1 MRKIKKTILLI
12 ILFLG
17 IQQFSQAISL
27 DIRVYAA
34 GNIGEVEV
42 LIKSGKYQIIN
53 TENDL
58 VIVDLYKNSSFR
70 CSITND
76 NTILL
81 WKDSE
86 LIGTY
91 DEIMIKGVGFMNT
104 FEVTPMKPSYE
115 KRKYDDNLR
124 IFPHNNQLILVNN
137 VLLEHYIAGVVESE
151 GGGSTNDIDFF
162 IVQAITCR
170 TYALNNIRKHHED
183 GYHLCDLTHC
193 QVYKGRCTSS
203 AIMMA
208 TAQTAGQV
216 IVDKENKMIAAAFH
230 SNSGG
235 RTMNS
240 EDVWTI
246 PTSYLKAKEDSFSL
260 TGRNATWQKA
270 IEKYKWVDYFAKTF
284 KYPITD
290 SLKLEQILNFEQ
302 PQRQVYFVDS
312 IPLKKIRYA
321 FQLKSTFFSVYD
333 RGEFV
338 LLNGRGYGHGVGL
351 SQEGAIRMVE
361 LGYSYEEVIKYYY
374 KDVKIISYKDLNYF
388 FINFN
393 N

>member
-1 MRKIKKTILLI
+1 MKIIKKTIVLI
-12 ILFLG
+12 IILLG
-17 IQQFSQAISL
+17 IQQFSYAIYL
-27 DIRVYAA
+27 DIRVYTA
-34 GNIGEVEV
+34 GNIDEVEII
-42 LIKSGKYQIIN
+42 IKSGKYQIIN

-58 VIVDLYKNSSFR
+58 VIADLYKNSTFR
-70 CSITND
+70 CSITNE

-86 LIGTY
+86 LVGTY
-91 DEIMIKGVGFMNT
+91 DELMIKGVGFMNT
-104 FEVTPMKPSYE
+104 FEVKPLKPSYE
-115 KRKYDDNLR
+115 TRKYDDNIR
-124 IFPHNNQLILVNN
+124 IFPKDNHLILVNN

-151 GGGSTNDIDFF
+151 GGGSTRDIDFF

-170 TYALNNIRKHHED
+170 TYALNNIRKHHDD
-183 GYHLCDLTHC
+183 GYHLCDLVHC
-193 QVYKGRCTSS
+193 QAYKGRCTSS
-203 AIMMA
+203 TIMMA

-216 IVDKENKMIAAAFH
+216 IVDNDNKMIAAAFH

-246 PTSYLKAKEDSFSL
+246 PTSYLKSVEDTFSL
-260 TGRNATWQKA
+260 SGRNATWQKA
-270 IEKYKWVDYFAKTF
+270 IEKYKWVSYFAKTYR
-284 KYPITD
+284 YPITD
-290 SLKLEQILNFEQ
+290 SIKLAQILNFEQ

-312 IPLKKIRYA
+312 IPLKNIRHA
-321 FQLKSTFFSVYD
+321 FQLKSTYFSVYD

-338 LLNGRGYGHGVGL
+338 LLNGSGYGHGVGL

-374 KDVKIISYKDLNYF
+374 QDVRIINYKDLNYF